1 MYYIYDNYLYLT
13 HTEMVNETK
22 YVHPCGTHL
31 IFKKTIFREK
41 IFSCGNRMCRLGA
54 HTLSHHTFLRGSDM
68 VL

>member
-41 IFSCGNRMCRLGA
+41 NFQLWEPCVPFGCTYCVSLYISERPI
-54 HTLSHHTFLRGSDM
+54 
-68 VL
+68 